1 DFEVVPEPASAL
13 LLATGALLI
22 LTGRRN

>member
-1 DFEVVPEPASAL
+1 MVPEPASAL